1 MFRKTF
7 EAPGTFDAWKA
18 ARKWLE
24 ENGYSC
30 SDTSAMHPV
39 AVLKGDWLIAKWKNL
54 TKKEIA
60 QLDGMVDGNFR
71 DGPVTVTLKVEPAA

>member
-1 MFRKTF
+1 
-7 EAPGTFDAWKA
+7 
-18 ARKWLE
+18 
-24 ENGYSC
+24 
-30 SDTSAMHPV
+30 MHPV